1 MMKHVRTTHN
11 VTTDRQKAM
20 TYILYMFMGSYFHK
34 CDCKSPVL
42 ARSLLL
48 YYKEMPVGKQLHTE
62 KSVMKA
68 IDKVLR
74 KEGMDPS
81 DLNSEVT
88 ITLRGNNYLIRFQTW
103 FENIVITVKS
113 SGDYDIRIQ
122 KEESPNAVW

>member
-88 ITLRGNNYLIRFQTW
+88 ITLRGNNYLIRFQRYGKCLIIIILYGILN
-103 FENIVITVKS
+103 E
-113 SGDYDIRIQ
+113 
-122 KEESPNAVW
+122 